1 MTDVMPTTER
11 ESWDVQRRHDGAVLV
26 RVHSCDRQG
35 RQLPD
40 AVFAFRLGDP
50 QYDYWERQLR
60 QQNAGRPAG
69 AVVRCLP
76 KPGNAR
82 QEMVVLMASLQFME
96 DYSHGLLP

>member
-1 MTDVMPTTER
+1 MAALLPSPHPTTHAMLAAECN
-11 ESWDVQRRHDGAVLV
+11 SWDVQRRHDGAVLV

-60 QQNAGRPAG
+60 QRMP
-69 AVVRCLP
+69 
-76 KPGNAR
+76 PGPSR
-82 QEMVVLMASLQFME
+82 
-96 DYSHGLLP
+96 

>member
-1 MTDVMPTTER
+1 MPATER
-11 ESWDVQRRHDGAVLV
+11 DSWDVQRRHDGAVLV

-60 QQNAGRPAG
+60 QRMPA
-69 AVVRCLP
+69 
-76 KPGNAR
+76 AR
-82 QEMVVLMASLQFME
+82 RTQ
-96 DYSHGLLP
+96 

>member
-11 ESWDVQRRHDGAVLV
+11 DSWDVQRRHDGAVLV
-26 RVHSCDRQG
+26 RVHSRDRQG

-60 QQNAGRPAG
+60 QQTPSDPR
-69 AVVRCLP
+69 V
-76 KPGNAR
+76 
-82 QEMVVLMASLQFME
+82 Q
-96 DYSHGLLP
+96 